1 VFGALAGPPSHS
13 VSADVARLLEQA
25 GVADGGYELLDA
37 SRGGFGRF
45 DQELARFILAT
56 ERDGGVPLDPIY
68 TAKTMMA
75 LRLYIERGYVPAGA
89 RLVFVHT
96 GGLQGRR
103 AAESQ
108 LQKLIDG

>member
-1 VFGALAGPPSHS
+1 MYTA
-13 VSADVARLLEQA
+13 
-25 GVADGGYELLDA
+25 
-37 SRGGFGRF
+37 
-45 DQELARFILAT
+45 

-75 LRLYIERGYVPAGA
+75 LRLYVERGYVAAGT
-89 RLVFVHT
+89 RVLFVHT

-108 LQKLIDG
+108 LHKLIHG